1 MVLYRRRRRII
12 SVSHNYLPLRVIECM
27 ALQNTSLL
35 PELLSQ
41 LDKPEEWYDYTYS
54 NPTVNNGVI
63 PLYAQYEKDIKTR
76 VQKYM

>member
-1 MVLYRRRRRII
+1 
-12 SVSHNYLPLRVIECM
+12 M

-63 PLYAQYEKDIKTR
+63 PLYAQYEKGYKNKSSKVHVTILSYRLLYHNQVSIKIFGH
-76 VQKYM
+76 